1 VAARNVSTT
10 YLFAPEVLVIR
21 LQCHTYH
28 TANCLSEKSYKLAK
42 LLAQC
47 KRHINWADVPLVM
60 VWMSGTPVLVT
71 ACRQA
76 DTRVSWETRGWET
89 AIDGCFHSVIAWIIL
104 NVKTSSHYR
113 TQLLVYILRKRCMFL
128 VKYSVMR
135 LHTDLN
141 CRYKC
146 NLYYYIT
153 ICVFVSCGSHITEF
167 VLQ

>member
-1 VAARNVSTT
+1 MCVALTS
-10 YLFAPEVLVIR
+10 FAAEVLMIH
-21 LQCHTYH
+21 LQCPTYH
-28 TANCLSEKSYKLAK
+28 MVNCLWEKAYKLAK

-47 KRHINWADVPLVM
+47 KWFINWYLVPLVM
-60 VWMSGTPVLVT
+60 IWISGTPPLFT
-71 ACRQA
+71 TSRHA
-76 DTRVSWETRGWET
+76 DTQVSWETHGWKS
-89 AIDGCFHSVIAWIIL
+89 AIDGYFHSVIAWIIL
-104 NVKTSSHYR
+104 IVKTSSHYR
-113 TQLLVYILRKRCMFL
+113 TQLLVYILRKHYMFL